1 MTTTN
6 MAAHAPPAPVDFEA
20 ARVDPGPLTALQLKR
35 EAIVREHMDSENRHE
50 VDVAIGTFDEHPR
63 YELYSMH
70 EVFDGHAAVQKYFTD
85 LWKTFPDLRAEL
97 INLRHA
103 EDAVI
108 IEVELVATQLGSFR
122 GLPPTGLG
130 YRCRQ
135 AVFFLFE
142 DDRLVIER
150 VYFDTITILRQLG
163 LADDPNSLRG
173 RMTAVLTHPGT
184 VVRGV
189 RRMLTA
195 GKRGRR

>member
-1 MTTTN
+1 MLERV
-6 MAAHAPPAPVDFEA
+6 PPPVDFDA
-20 ARVDPGPLTALQLKR
+20 VRVGTDALSPLQRKR
-35 EAIVREHMDSENRHE
+35 EATVREHMDSENRHE
-50 VDVAIGTFDEHPR
+50 IDDAIGTFDHPR
-63 YELYSMH
+63 YELYSMG
-70 EVFDGHAAVQKYFTD
+70 EFFDGPEEVHRYFAD
-85 LWKTFPDLRAEL
+85 IWGTFPDLRAEL

-142 DDRLVIER
+142 DDRLVCER
-150 VYFDTITILRQLG
+150 VYFDAITILRQLG

-173 RMTAVLTHPGT
+173 RLTAVLTHPGT
-184 VVRGV
+184 VLRGV
-189 RRMLTA
+189 KRKVATRQAARR
-195 GKRGRR
+195 

>member
-1 MTTTN
+1 
-6 MAAHAPPAPVDFEA
+6 MAVRNPPPPVDFEA
-20 ARVDPGPLTALQLKR
+20 ARIDNGPLTPLQLKR

-50 VDVAIGTFDEHPR
+50 VDPAIATFAGHPR
-63 YELYSMH
+63 YELYGMQ
-70 EVFDGHAAVQKYFTD
+70 ELFDGHEAVQLYFKD

-97 INLRHA
+97 IDLRHA

-108 IEVELVATQLGSFR
+108 IEVDLAATQLGPFR
-122 GLPPTGLG
+122 GLPPTGLS

-142 DDRLVIER
+142 DDRLVVER

-189 RRMLTA
+189 RRKLAARKSA
-195 GKRGRR
+195 GR

>member
-1 MTTTN
+1 
-6 MAAHAPPAPVDFEA
+6 MAVRNPPPPVDFDA
-20 ARVDPGPLTALQLKR
+20 ARIDKGPLTPLQLKR

-50 VDVAIGTFDEHPR
+50 VEPAIATFAEHPR

-70 EVFDGHAAVQKYFTD
+70 EVFDGHEAVNLYFTD

-108 IEVELVATQLGSFR
+108 IEVDLAATWLGPFR
-122 GLPPTGLG
+122 GLPPTGRS

-150 VYFDTITILRQLG
+150 VYFDAITVLRQLG
-163 LADDPNSLRG
+163 LADDPTKLRG
-173 RMTAVLTHPGT
+173 QLTAVLTHPGT
-184 VVRGV
+184 VVRGLK
-189 RRMLTA
+189 RMISTR
-195 GKRGRR
+195 KRSGG